1 MARVLLTGHE
11 GYLGAVA
18 VPALL
23 DAGHDVVGLDVGWY
37 AGCDLGAPP
46 VAVPTLAVDI
56 RDVHPD
62 HLQGIDAVVHLA
74 ALSNDPTGDLD
85 PALTSA
91 INRDGS
97 LHLAAVARR
106 AGVQRFVFASSCSL
120 YGAAGD
126 GLVDETAPFN
136 PVTAYGVSKVDVER
150 GLTLL
155 AGPDFSPTSLRNA
168 TAFGASP
175 RLRLDLA
182 VNDLTAQALL
192 TGEVVL
198 RSDGTPWRPF
208 VHARDI
214 AAAIVAV
221 LDAPRDLV
229 HDVAFNIGRTDQNL
243 QLRDVAQIVAEEVPG
258 ATVSLAAGAGP
269 DLRDYRVD
277 FSRLARVLP
286 AAVPTWDVRAGVVE
300 LLDAY
305 RAAPLTPDDVAGARF
320 VRLRTLRAH
329 LDRGALDPELR
340 WRSDLLLDRGG
351 IR

>member
-18 VPALL
+18 IPILL

-46 VAVPTLAVDI
+46 IAVPALDVDV

-62 HLQGIDAVVHLA
+62 HLVGFDAVVHLA

-85 PALTSA
+85 PALTAA

-97 LHLAAVARR
+97 LHLAATARA
-106 AGVQRFVFASSCSL
+106 AGVGRFVFASSCSL

-126 GLVDETAPFN
+126 GLVDEGAAFN
-136 PVTAYGVSKVDVER
+136 PVTAYGVSKVEVER
-150 GLTLL
+150 GLARL
-155 AGPDFSPTSLRNA
+155 AGPGFSPTSLRNA

-192 TGEVVL
+192 TGQVVL

-214 AAAIVAV
+214 AGVIAAV
-221 LDAPRDLV
+221 LDAPREDV
-229 HDVAFNIGRTDQNL
+229 HDTAFNVGRTDQNL
-243 QLRDVAQIVAEEVPG
+243 QLRDVARIVAAEVPG
-258 ATVSLAAGAGP
+258 ATVSLAPGAGP
-269 DLRDYRVD
+269 DVRDYQVD
-277 FSRLARVLP
+277 FSRLVHVLP
-286 AAVPTWDVRAGVVE
+286 TAVPTWDVRAGVVE

-305 RAAPLTPDDVAGARF
+305 RAAGLAAADLASARF
-320 VRLRTLRAH
+320 VRLRRLRE
-329 LDRGALDPELR
+329 LTDRGALDDDLR
-340 WRSDLLLDRGG
+340 WHADQVLGRPR
-351 IR
+351 R